1 MKRTNKKKNRFV
13 IQDMKQ
19 LRNIRKKGV
28 EHMNDYEFRALL
40 RLIVGPRAKKIP
52 EYVESPYTERSDNPT
67 PSGADYSVA
76 YYFNEEGIP
85 CVKEEAVS
93 LNIVEYKRGGKRI
106 NETHALLGKR

>member
-1 MKRTNKKKNRFV
+1 
-13 IQDMKQ
+13 
-19 LRNIRKKGV
+19 
-28 EHMNDYEFRALL
+28 MNDDEFYALL
-40 RLIVGPRAKKIP
+40 RLIVGSRAKNIS
-52 EYVESPYTERSDNPT
+52 EYVESPYAERSDNPT
-67 PSGADYSVA
+67 PSGGDYSVA